1 MKPSSVAERR
11 ERKDMRRNLERV
23 FHAAQELFAERGSD
37 VTMEEIARRA
47 GVGVGTIYRRFP
59 SKEHLFAAVSNAA
72 CADMQHCLVE
82 AAGEAH
88 DPVGK
93 LRALVIVQFRR
104 SEQYAALL
112 DLSPVA
118 PENEGA
124 DASADVEA
132 SERAHLYATLHTTLR
147 QVIAEGQQQGVIHAG
162 DPALLASLC
171 LAVLNPRTFHHC
183 RQVSAG
189 DDEALVEQA
198 VQFVLRGLG
207 LVELIERNNEA

>member
-1 MKPSSVAERR
+1 MKHSSVAERR

-23 FHAAQELFAERGSD
+23 FQAAQELFAERGAD

-59 SKEHLFAAVSNAA
+59 SKESLFAAVSSAA

-88 DPVGK
+88 DPASK

-104 SEQYAALL
+104 SEQYAALI

-118 PENEGA
+118 PEHIEA
-124 DASADVEA
+124 DACATVELA
-132 SERAHLYATLHTTLR
+132 EGAHLYATLHTTLR
-147 QVIAEGQQQGVIHAG
+147 QVIAEGQQQGAIRQG
-162 DPALLASLC
+162 DPAVLASLC
-171 LAVLNPRTFHHC
+171 LAVLNPRTFHHL
-183 RQVSAG
+183 QQIGGA
-189 DDEALVEQA
+189 DEEALVEQA

-207 LVELIERNNEA
+207 LVELIERNTEA